1 MDEIISKKQLREF
14 GLLIG
19 FGFPLLIGWLIPALT
34 GHGLREWTLWVGF
47 IGLIIGLTSPR
58 LLYYPYKFWMKLGLI
73 LGWFNSRIIL
83 CLVYMIVLIPIAFA
97 MRLIGYD
104 PLRRRQKG
112 EKTYRE
118 IKKTIIQIS
127 PASFKKWNHFLILLK
142 TYGTFLKSEKNIG

>member
-1 MDEIISKKQLREF
+1 MQEILSKKKLREF

-19 FGFPLLIGWLIPALT
+19 FGFPLLIGWLLPALT

-73 LGWFNSRIIL
+73 LGWVNSRIIL
-83 CLVYMIVLIPIAFA
+83 GLVYMIVLIPIAFV

-104 PLRRRQKG
+104 PLRTKQNR

-118 IKKTIIQIS
+118 NRKDHQTDLTRI
-127 PASFKKWNHFLILLK
+127 F
-142 TYGTFLKSEKNIG
+142 